1 MVDGVKGKSM
11 TLFKTNT
18 TKNYIKP
25 IRVNNVYGRRKK
37 PKKPKTK
44 KQSEE
49 KTIRAIEERI
59 IRDIKNLFEQ
69 EEKDYYKS
77 G

>member
-1 MVDGVKGKSM
+1 MDGVKGKSM

-18 TKNYIKP
+18 TKNYIKS
-25 IRVNNVYGRRKK
+25 IRVNNVYGHRKK
-37 PKKPKTK
+37 LKKTKTK

-49 KTIRAIEERI
+49 ETIRAIEERI

-69 EEKDYYKS
+69 EGKDYYKS